1 MARIYIAEDDSDIRS
16 ILMHSLLEEGHEVL
30 TAKDGRSALDA
41 IVSDPPDVLVLDLM
55 MPELDGF
62 AVLEALYTRGVRD
75 KTRVLILSAKNSE
88 AERVEGFDHGADL
101 YLTKPVDHEEF
112 VAAITHLLESSPED
126 LQELREQEQR
136 KAALLAQ
143 LESVFQEPGIV

>member
-1 MARIYIAEDDSDIRS
+1 MARIYIAEDDADIRS
-16 ILMHSLLEEGHEVL
+16 ILMHSLLEEGHEVAA
-30 TAKDGRSALDA
+30 AKDGRSAIDA
-41 IVSDPPDVLVLDLM
+41 IVGDPPDVLVLDLM

-88 AERVEGFDHGADL
+88 AERVEGFEHGADL
-101 YLTKPVDHEEF
+101 YLTKPFEHEEF
-112 VAAITHLLESSPED
+112 VAAVTDLLEFSPED
-126 LQELREQEQR
+126 LQELRDQEQR

-143 LESVFQEPGIV
+143 LESLFQEPGIV